1 MAGVVNIGAMKDR
14 VILYYLNGE
23 TKTEMGSSVPIYNAK
38 KVWAN
43 VKPMSLESIQRNGL
57 NMQEDNYRLI
67 CRDINLG
74 RLIKVD
80 YKDQEFWVVNV
91 IPDKNKQF
99 LTVTMK
105 NKT

>member
-1 MAGVVNIGAMKDR
+1 MAGVINIGAMKDR

-43 VKPMSLESIQRNGL
+43 VKPMSLETIQRNGL
-57 NMQEDNYRLI
+57 NMQDDNYRLI

-80 YKDQEFWVVNV
+80 YKDQEFWVINV

-99 LTVTMK
+99 LKLIMK
-105 NKT
+105 AKQ